1 MSARRLPSSKLNAKS
16 RIVHGVELVDCE
28 QDAVQQVQHRT
39 TGKKR
44 SIPNDLQS
52 TLFHEKVYEFRRRYP
67 HVFIDQ
73 APVFRWLVQFPNGST
88 MRYRTAREL
97 RDATGLSRAAFEN
110 LANGILPQQGEEE
123 NYPQIHAIFQTWN
136 EAALPDST
144 AARQA
149 YRGNGHS
156 WATRPASHAGCVLG
170 KSISERADCGRE
182 NGKALSKERSR
193 VRTTNFIAV

>member
-149 YRGNGHS
+149 YRETVIRGLPDQPRMPVVFWENLFLKGQI
-156 WATRPASHAGCVLG
+156 AAQKMAKRYP
-170 KSISERADCGRE
+170 KS
-182 NGKALSKERSR
+182 
-193 VRTTNFIAV
+193 VRG